1 MSHVTSLTLKKKIS
15 LEEWDTHLCLLSKT
29 NSRAILWQPSDQ
41 NSVLTAKGAGLILGR
56 GTKTPELH
64 GSTETKKKAKKK
76 KTKNQNKPP
85 KSPKIQITMALRE
98 AARMNPSN
106 RQVCFRRIHWGNSLV
121 VRWLWVHA
129 FTAEGPGFISSYRT
143 KIPWA
148 KAKKKKNPVRSWHVN
163 KSLSKTVSLQ
173 MGSRCTGLMCP

>member
-56 GTKTPELH
+56 GTKIPEPH

-76 KTKNQNKPP
+76 KQKTKTNHP
-85 KSPKIQITMALRE
+85 KVQRYKLLWHWR
-98 AARMNPSN
+98 
-106 RQVCFRRIHWGNSLV
+106 RQHEWTHPIGKYVSEES
-121 VRWLWVHA
+121 
-129 FTAEGPGFISSYRT
+129 TEG
-143 KIPWA
+143 IPWWSSGYESMLWLLRVQVSFLVTELRSHEPRQ
-148 KAKKKKNPVRSWHVN
+148 KKKRIQWGAD
-163 KSLSKTVSLQ
+163 
-173 MGSRCTGLMCP
+173 M